1 MKLEE
6 IQNEWENDAGID
18 RSELGEES
26 IKIPKLHSKYYKWYS
41 RERLHLVGLQEE
53 LKALKKDKYD
63 YYSVVL
69 DRDELDDRGW
79 EPIQL
84 RILKSDLSM
93 HIDSDKDI
101 INHNLKVA
109 YSKEKVEFVE
119 AIIKTLNIRSY
130 QINNA
135 IQWEKFKVGT

>member
-1 MKLEE
+1 
-6 IQNEWENDAGID
+6 
-18 RSELGEES
+18 
-26 IKIPKLHSKYYKWYS
+26 
-41 RERLHLVGLQEE
+41 
-53 LKALKKDKYD
+53 LKTLKKDKYD
-63 YYSVVL
+63 YYSGVL

-84 RILKSDLSM
+84 RILKSDMSM

-101 INHNLKVA
+101 ITHNLKIA
-109 YSKEKVEFVE
+109 YIKEKVEFVE
-119 AIIKTLNIRSY
+119 AIIRTLNIRSY